1 VASPDAPITFVATER
16 GKITMFIQTIGNAHA
31 GRKVARR
38 KYLPPFF
45 VALVFAFAL
54 YPSKAEAQIVGDIEV
69 NVPFQF
75 QAGNAKLPAGE
86 YRIHM
91 LDDSNLTVMQI
102 SSADGSTSTVFQV
115 EDTEAT
121 SAATKSEVIFNRYGD
136 QYFLAKLFEEGSA
149 IGSEVIESR
158 TEKTISEQTTQAQE
172 HVPAHR
178 GEQGK

>member
-1 VASPDAPITFVATER
+1 
-16 GKITMFIQTIGNAHA
+16 MFIQTIGNTHA

-45 VALVFAFAL
+45 VALAFAFAL

-115 EDTEAT
+115 EDTEPT

>member
-1 VASPDAPITFVATER
+1 
-16 GKITMFIQTIGNAHA
+16 
-31 GRKVARR
+31 
-38 KYLPPFF
+38 
-45 VALVFAFAL
+45 
-54 YPSKAEAQIVGDIEV
+54 
-69 NVPFQF
+69 
-75 QAGNAKLPAGE
+75 
-86 YRIHM
+86 
-91 LDDSNLTVMQI
+91 MQI

-136 QYFLAKLFEEGSA
+136 QYFLSKLFEEGSA